1 MTSQQDDQAKALRQ
15 RFEKSA
21 QDIGETWTDSYSE
34 ADRQD
39 ELTDDTHQE
48 EIDVLSLPPRSRLH
62 EEKTQKVRLKISYAM
77 IRLMVISFIL
87 LVILLLTYPYWKDTF
102 FSGSNQEVIR
112 AQLLD
117 HSSEKHDDAR
127 FRLSNE
133 IERTVE
139 LETGKTETYQGRL
152 YISLEGETLAQ
163 IVDRF
168 YGGFMMM
175 DRVQTINDIPTS
187 TETLPAGTRIFLPD
201 VKK

>member
-1 MTSQQDDQAKALRQ
+1 MYKRQ
-15 RFEKSA
+15 
-21 QDIGETWTDSYSE
+21 
-34 ADRQD
+34 
-39 ELTDDTHQE
+39 
-48 EIDVLSLPPRSRLH
+48 
-62 EEKTQKVRLKISYAM
+62 
-77 IRLMVISFIL
+77 
-87 LVILLLTYPYWKDTF
+87 
-102 FSGSNQEVIR
+102 QEVIS

-139 LETGKTETYQGRL
+139 LITGETATYQGRL

-168 YGGFMMM
+168 YGAFLMM
-175 DRVQTINDIPTS
+175 DRVQTMNDISTS
-187 TETLPAGTRIFLPD
+187 TEVLPEGTRIFLPD

>member
-1 MTSQQDDQAKALRQ
+1 MSNQEDDQAKALRQ
-15 RFEKSA
+15 RFEKSTR
-21 QDIGETWTDSYSE
+21 DIDEPRLDSDRVE
-34 ADRQD
+34 ADNQD
-39 ELTDDTHQE
+39 SVKDNDVQDGV
-48 EIDVLSLPPRSRLH
+48 DVLSLPPRSRLH

-102 FSGSNQEVIR
+102 FNASHEEVIG

-117 HSSEKHDDAR
+117 HSTEKSDVR

-139 LETGKTETYQGRL
+139 VEAGKTVTYEGRL
-152 YISLEGETLAQ
+152 YMSLEGETLMQ

-168 YGGFMMM
+168 Y
-175 DRVQTINDIPTS
+175 DTLVPLDTVQAINDVASSIDVLPES
-187 TETLPAGTRIFLPD
+187 TRLFLPN

>member
-39 ELTDDTHQE
+39 EVTDDTHQE

-102 FSGSNQEVIR
+102 FTGSNQEVIS

-133 IERTVE
+133 FERTVE

-152 YISLEGETLAQ
+152 YISLEGETLIQ

-168 YGGFMMM
+168 YDNQLMLNQ
-175 DRVQTINDIPTS
+175 VQTINAVS
-187 TETLPAGTRIFLPD
+187 TRTEILPAGTRLFLPD

>member
-21 QDIGETWTDSYSE
+21 QHIEETPLDKERDDNQSE
-34 ADRQD
+34 RIDHPD
-39 ELTDDTHQE
+39 QE
-48 EIDVLSLPPRSRLH
+48 DVDVLSLPPRSRLH

-102 FSGSNQEVIR
+102 FSGSHEEVIR

-117 HSSEKHDDAR
+117 HSSEKHDAR
-127 FRLSNE
+127 FRLSND

-139 LETGKTETYQGRL
+139 LETGKTVTYQGRL

-175 DRVQTINDIPTS
+175 ETIQAINDIPMS
-187 TETLPAGTRIFLPD
+187 TETLPAGTRLFLPD

>member
-1 MTSQQDDQAKALRQ
+1 MTSQQEDQAKALRQ

-21 QDIGETWTDSYSE
+21 QHIEETPLDKERDDNQSE
-34 ADRQD
+34 RIDHPD
-39 ELTDDTHQE
+39 QE
-48 EIDVLSLPPRSRLH
+48 DVDVLSLPPRSRLH

-102 FSGSNQEVIR
+102 FSGSHEEVIR

-117 HSSEKHDDAR
+117 HSSEKHDAR
-127 FRLSNE
+127 FRLSND

-139 LETGKTETYQGRL
+139 LETGKTVTYQGRL

-175 DRVQTINDIPTS
+175 ETIQAINDIPMS
-187 TETLPAGTRIFLPD
+187 TETLPAGTRLFLPD

>member
-15 RFEKSA
+15 RFEKRA
-21 QDIGETWTDSYSE
+21 PDIDETWKDPYSE
-34 ADRQD
+34 IDIQD
-39 ELTDDTHQE
+39 EVTDKRNQE
-48 EIDVLSLPPRSRLH
+48 GIDVLSLPPRSRLH

-117 HSSEKHDDAR
+117 QSSDKHDAR

-133 IERTVE
+133 VERIVE
-139 LETGKTETYQGRL
+139 YETGETEVYQGRL
-152 YISLEGETLAQ
+152 YISIEGETLVQ

-168 YGGFMMM
+168 Y
-175 DRVQTINDIPTS
+175 DNQVIIDTIQTINDVSTS
-187 TETLPAGTRIFLPD
+187 TKALPEGTRLFLPD
-201 VKK
+201 VK

>member
-1 MTSQQDDQAKALRQ
+1 MTSQQEDQAKALRQ

-21 QDIGETWTDSYSE
+21 QHIEETPLDKERDDNQSE
-34 ADRQD
+34 GIDHPD
-39 ELTDDTHQE
+39 QE

-133 IERTVE
+133 FERTVE

-168 YGGFMMM
+168 YGAFLVM
-175 DRVQTINDIPTS
+175 DRVQTMNDISTS
-187 TETLPAGTRIFLPD
+187 TEVLPEGTRIFLPD

>member
-1 MTSQQDDQAKALRQ
+1 MTNQQEDQAKALRQ
-15 RFEKSA
+15 RFEQSARDIDETRLDTDEVDENSQADVKDNSA
-21 QDIGETWTDSYSE
+21 QEGV
-34 ADRQD
+34 
-39 ELTDDTHQE
+39 
-48 EIDVLSLPPRSRLH
+48 DVLSLPPRSRLH

-102 FSGSNQEVIR
+102 FSGSHEEVIG

-117 HSSEKHDDAR
+117 HSSEKSDVR

-139 LETGKTETYQGRL
+139 VEAGKTVTYQGHL
-152 YISLEGETLAQ
+152 YMSLEGETLVQ

-168 YGGFMMM
+168 YDTQVMIETIQ
-175 DRVQTINDIPTS
+175 RINDVTS
-187 TETLPAGTRIFLPD
+187 SVDALPEGTRLFLPD

>member
-15 RFEKSA
+15 RFEKSTQNIDEP
-21 QDIGETWTDSYSE
+21 QDPYHEDDHKDE
-34 ADRQD
+34 A
-39 ELTDDTHQE
+39 TANAHQE
-48 EIDVLSLPPRSRLH
+48 GIDVLSLPPRSRLH
-62 EEKTQKVRLKISYAM
+62 EEKKQKVRLKISYAM

-102 FSGSNQEVIR
+102 FTGSNQEVIS

-117 HSSEKHDDAR
+117 HSSDQHDAR

-139 LETGKTETYQGRL
+139 LITGETATYQGRL

-168 YGGFMMM
+168 YDNQLMLNQ
-175 DRVQTINDIPTS
+175 VQTINAVS
-187 TETLPAGTRIFLPD
+187 TRTEILPAGTRLFLPD

>member
-21 QDIGETWTDSYSE
+21 QHIEETPLDKERDDNQSE
-34 ADRQD
+34 RIDHPD
-39 ELTDDTHQE
+39 QE
-48 EIDVLSLPPRSRLH
+48 EVDVLSLPPRSRLH

-102 FSGSNQEVIR
+102 FSGSHEEVIR

-117 HSSEKHDDAR
+117 HSSEKHDAR
-127 FRLSNE
+127 FRLSND

-139 LETGKTETYQGRL
+139 LETGETMTYQGRL

-175 DRVQTINDIPTS
+175 ETIQAINDIPTS
-187 TETLPAGTRIFLPD
+187 TETLPAGTRLFLPD